1 VPSSGFSGIIT
12 EDRIKRTKLT
22 VDEAL
27 KMVNSGMIIVPSS
40 LKFYEGS
47 KEIALL
53 STSSKNQTEAT
64 PKE

>member
-1 VPSSGFSGIIT
+1 MT

-27 KMVNSGMIIVPSS
+27 KMVISGMIIVPPS
-40 LKFYEGS
+40 LKLINRG
-47 KEIALL
+47 KEITLL
-53 STSSKNQTEAT
+53 RSAPPKTETEDT